1 MSRTQVLWLLLG
13 LSACSDKPSDD
24 PTSGPDADAD
34 TDADADAD
42 ADADDTGSPCD
53 SDLGTIEGTVMQDFS
68 WDDLDPVPA
77 GGARVFA
84 AQSIEELP
92 IETIANTEGGFLFP
106 LPAGTWSLTAE
117 TAESC
122 VTTEATVVTLSAC
135 DTQAL
140 TLTVDDC
147 FDGQDTGAVTD
158 TGTP

>member
-1 MSRTQVLWLLLG
+1 MSRTHVLWLLLG
-13 LSACSDKPSDD
+13 LSGCSDKHSDD
-24 PTSGPDADAD
+24 PTSGGDADAD
-34 TDADADAD
+34 TDAD

-77 GGARVFA
+77 DGARVFA

-92 IETIANTEGGFLFP
+92 VETIANTEGGFRFP

-122 VTTEATVVTLSAC
+122 VTTEARVVTLSAC
-135 DTQAL
+135 DTHTL

-147 FDGQDTGAVTD
+147 FDGQDTGDGSD